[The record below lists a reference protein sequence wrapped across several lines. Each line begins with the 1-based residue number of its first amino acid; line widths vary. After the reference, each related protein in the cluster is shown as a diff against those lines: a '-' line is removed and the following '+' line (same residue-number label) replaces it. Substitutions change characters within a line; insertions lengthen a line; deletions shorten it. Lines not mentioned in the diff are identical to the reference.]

1 MFLVAI
7 DKICCYWWNMLLLI
21 KNVAET
27 ARARVSFLI
36 ALMALVANTA
46 HVRQID
52 QIHHDLD
59 RRYPNPAVL
68 SCVVQIKHRNM
79 SDNRWC
85 RLHGSHSAAWPVDRL
100 YRSIIYLPC
109 MAEHGRCTWCSGKR
123 FVPNFDAIWR
133 AVGMNAEPSARK
145 KMHCWKE
152 DAKGSST
159 NPPQR
164 VKPPASWAGK

>member
-1 MFLVAI
+1 
-7 DKICCYWWNMLLLI
+7 MLLLI

-79 SDNRWC
+79 SDNR
-85 RLHGSHSAAWPVDRL
+85 
-100 YRSIIYLPC
+100 
-109 MAEHGRCTWCSGKR
+109 
-123 FVPNFDAIWR
+123 
-133 AVGMNAEPSARK
+133 
-145 KMHCWKE
+145 
-152 DAKGSST
+152 
-159 NPPQR
+159 
-164 VKPPASWAGK
+164 